1 MYGGA
6 SAEQYVGQEIS
17 AANHTELYFWSR
29 EAKNSSA
36 EIEFLIERRGQILP
50 IEVKSGVSEKLKDL
64 HILLKTYQNVSSG
77 YVLSAH
83 PFSEIP
89 EQKLVFCP
97 IYKADRIS
105 ERCGNTYS
113 KIHEKLI
120 Y

>member
-6 SAEQYVGQEIS
+6 SAEQFVGQEIS

-64 HILLKTYQNVSSG
+64 HILLKTYQNVLSG

-89 EQKLVFCP
+89 EQKL
-97 IYKADRIS
+97 
-105 ERCGNTYS
+105 YS
-113 KIHEKLI
+113 VRSIKRTGFQKDAVILTAKSMKS
-120 Y
+120 